1 MAKRRAPSNKSQKD
15 LYDNKNQTGLGA
27 SEVSNPPVKDGDKKP
42 TKKLTPDE
50 ERKLVFEVMKQ
61 YERGAGAEAENRRLF
76 SEDLRFVYQDTI
88 EADGQWDSAI
98 LLQRRGRPSYTFNR
112 VIGAV
117 NLVLGDQRQTRPQAR
132 VRAAN
137 SQASV
142 ETADIF
148 NGLIRD
154 IEQSS
159 GAETIYDSQF
169 KNAVAGGYGA
179 WRIVP
184 DYENDQSFDQVL
196 KIKDIPNPLTV
207 LWDPEATCPIRSDS
221 MWCIVAERIS
231 HEKYKALY
239 PDHDPVSLSFSR
251 DARGWA
257 TENEVRVAEYFK
269 KVPVY
274 KTLAQLSNGRVVD
287 YDDDFKE
294 IEKHHEDLSKRIG
307 QGPFPHVT
315 RTREVKTWAVEWYLV
330 DAANVLAGPI
340 RYNWKRIPVI
350 RCPGRCINIEGKQK
364 VQSLV
369 RHTKDPQRT
378 YNYHR
383 STMVELAALTPR
395 APYIATP
402 KMVKGYEDMWAT
414 ANTNARPYLLYDPDP
429 DVPGERPTREPP
441 PDVPE
446 ALIALA
452 QADLADIQAATGYFD
467 ASLGND
473 EESDRTSG
481 KALVARQ
488 RRSDL
493 GSYEFIDNFGKA
505 LKVSHECIVD
515 MAPSTYDTNRIVR
528 IIGQD
533 GVEKYEQINGIGPNG
548 LINSLKEGAY
558 DVTVTIGPSYQT
570 ARQEM
575 LATLL
580 EAANV
585 LPQISQMA
593 PDLIVKNI
601 DTPDSEE
608 LVRRLRI
615 LLIQQGV
622 VKPTPQEQKQMPPP
636 AQPDPMVQ
644 AQVALAQA
652 KAQQSQ
658 AQAQLAG
665 TKVQA
670 APLQH
675 QELMEKII
683 HSRMDAMLDA
693 RKAGVEHSQGKI
705 DLMQS
710 QLESQQSLHQSG
722 QQFQQDQ
729 QQDQQ
734 QHAQDMAHAQQQHA
748 QGVQQQAQQSYMD
761 NLTQAAQAV
770 QGVKHTQVAHQQK
783 LTHTQEMHEAKLTAA
798 KQMAKAK
805 PKPASKK

>member
-1 MAKRRAPSNKSQKD
+1 MAKRRAPSNKSRTD

-27 SEVSNPPVKDGDKKP
+27 SEVNNPPIVDGDKKP
-42 TKKLTPDE
+42 TKKLSLDE
-50 ERKLVFEVMKQ
+50 AHEIVFEVMKQ
-61 YERGAGAEAENRRLF
+61 YERGTGADAENRRLF

-88 EADGQWDSAI
+88 EADGQWDSSV

-132 VRAAN
+132 ARAAN
-137 SQASV
+137 SAASV
-142 ETADIF
+142 ETADIY
-148 NGLIRD
+148 NGMIRD
-154 IEQSS
+154 IEQCS

-184 DYENDQSFDQVL
+184 EFENDKSFNQVL
-196 KIKDIPNPLTV
+196 RIKDIPNPLTV

-231 HEKYKALY
+231 HEKYRALY
-239 PDHDPVSLSFSR
+239 PDKDPVTLSFSR

-257 TENEVRVAEYFK
+257 TENEVRIAEYFK
-269 KVPVY
+269 KIPVY
-274 KTLAQLSNGRVVD
+274 KDIAELSNGRVVD
-287 YDDDFKE
+287 YDKSYKE
-294 IEKHHEDLSKRIG
+294 VEAHLESLSEKM
-307 QGPFPHVT
+307 GPFPHVT
-315 RTREVKTWAVEWYLV
+315 RTRKVKTWAVEWYLV
-330 DAANVLAGPI
+330 DGANVLAGPI

-446 ALIALA
+446 ALLALA

-505 LKVSHECIVD
+505 LKVSHECIID
-515 MAPSTYDTNRIVR
+515 MIPSTYDTARIIR
-528 IIGQD
+528 TIGQD
-533 GVEKYEQINGIGPNG
+533 GIEKYEQINHISPNG

-558 DVTVTIGPSYQT
+558 DCTITIGPSYQT

-585 LPQISQMA
+585 LPQIAQVA
-593 PDLIVKNI
+593 PDLIIKNI

-615 LLIQQGV
+615 PLIQQGLIQ
-622 VKPTPQEQKQMPPP
+622 PTPQEQKSMPPP
-636 AQPDPMVQ
+636 QQPDPLHQ
-644 AQVALAQA
+644 AEVALAQA
-652 KAQQSQ
+652 KAQK
-658 AQAQLAG
+658 AGADAQLAG

-683 HSRMDAMLDA
+683 HSRMSAMLDA
-693 RKAGVEHSQGKI
+693 RKAGIEHSQGKV

-710 QLESQQSLHQSG
+710 HLENQQSLHQSSAE
-722 QQFQQDQ
+722 FQQDQ

-734 QHAQDMAHAQQQHA
+734 QHQQDLQHQGQQNYVDQ
-748 QGVQQQAQQSYMD
+748 
-761 NLTQAAQAV
+761 LTQAAQSAQNV
-770 QGVKHTQVAHQQK
+770 QHAQVAHTQK
-783 LTHTQEMHEAKLTAA
+783 VSHAQEMHEAKLA
-798 KQMAKAK
+798 QAKALAKLK